1 MAGVKSEAWLQE
13 KLVFIR
19 SVVTSVD
26 DDSLKSQLMKCETE
40 DEVEAVLQSLLLLN
54 EASTSSDNQMPKLD
68 APRPKERTANELEAD
83 FSDVDERQTVSD
95 STDDTSGSW
104 VMVDDIDISESNS
117 GFEDHTLPDGRKNE
131 DFQMNQESPKVVEL
145 MESNSSDDLAD
156 LDELEEMEVLGVNT
170 KPSERA
176 AAEAVMNEDTQ
187 LVSIEDDDEIK
198 FLGVYNNRQE
208 RVDAEALTE
217 EREPLAVKG
226 VMKEESFTE
235 EVSQI
240 DQAVA
245 NGNYE
250 KDMIIALRIEVIS
263 NIFPDADPDFFQ
275 EKIDACMTLGDDEK
289 SFSLFVESLLK
300 INNYPTMKDY
310 IKRMEALVNEKSEK
324 SDKDYE
330 EEGYQVP
337 SPFFIKCSICLED
350 IISTEMGF
358 CNSMEN
364 EHIYCLQ
371 CIKKYTKAE
380 LEQGR
385 STFKCMDSDC
395 SAEFSFKI
403 LRKVMD
409 KSDLARAYE
418 QRQYEEVSAAKIEN
432 LESCPFCN
440 YKAIVTNQEDKVF
453 MCMNPKCMKDSCRSC
468 KEENHIP
475 LRCNE
480 VEKDVEKEARKTLE
494 NKMSEA
500 MIRECPQCK
509 KRFIK
514 QAGCNQVKCSCG
526 AGICYYCRH
535 LLNSSHHMSSRI
547 CQQNSNEDLIHQE
560 EVRRAA
566 YEGKQEMNPNIKLI
580 HDPTKGVL

>member
-453 MCMNPKCMKDSCRSC
+453 MCMNPKCMKDSCR
-468 KEENHIP
+468 
-475 LRCNE
+475 
-480 VEKDVEKEARKTLE
+480 
-494 NKMSEA
+494 
-500 MIRECPQCK
+500 ECPQCK